1 MDSVHTSEMD
11 TTVPPTEGVAPR
23 GARLDRLAIE
33 QIVRSGKRLLVQ
45 GAMGIHASDGL
56 AGKVAAV
63 STRRL
68 VGVGTISAV
77 LKSEA
82 MLRAEIRRAQA
93 DAPGG
98 FVGMN
103 LMAAINHT
111 DFDSLLHIAFE
122 EGISFIVQGAG
133 ISRSVVK
140 ACRDARVPFAGIVS
154 SGRLAA
160 MYEKW
165 GAEFLVAEGAE
176 AGGHIGDIGHPL
188 PALLADVL
196 AHTTL
201 PVVAAGGI
209 DAADLPSVFAAGAAG
224 AQLATRFLA
233 CSDGDVHPNFKQ
245 MHLCK
250 DDQDVTLITSCVKG
264 MNARAVK
271 NAFTDALAAG
281 KHFPPRSKA
290 WFFGKDGYFGRKKA
304 CIECLATDVCLN
316 RASGFKESFC
326 ITDVL
331 LAAAIKGD
339 MENGLFYTG
348 QSVTRIPERSVR
360 ALPSVGEIF
369 EMFEDALGA
378 AETAAAPLPRDDPG
392 KAIFAEASRAA

>member
-1 MDSVHTSEMD
+1 MDQRTLTD
-11 TTVPPTEGVAPR
+11 TTVRPR
-23 GARLDRLAIE
+23 GAKLDRHAIE
-33 QIVRSGKRLLVQ
+33 EVVRSGKRLLVQ

-56 AGKVAAV
+56 AGKVAAIR
-63 STRRL
+63 TPRL

-77 LKSEA
+77 LKSEP

-98 FVGMN
+98 FIGLN
-103 LMAAINHT
+103 LMAAINHG
-111 DFDSLLHIAFE
+111 DFDTLLHIAFE

-140 ACRDARVPFAGIVS
+140 ACRDAGVPFAGIVS

-209 DAADLPSVFAAGAAG
+209 DAEDLPSVFAAGAAG

-233 CSDGDVHPNFKQ
+233 CRDGDVHPNFKQ
-245 MHLCK
+245 MHLGK
-250 DDQDVTLITSCVKG
+250 READVTLITSCVKG
-264 MNARAVK
+264 MKARSVR
-271 NAFTDALAAG
+271 NPFTDALAAG
-281 KHFPPRSKA
+281 GHFPPRSKA
-290 WFFGKDGYFGRKKA
+290 WFFGKEGYFGRKKA
-304 CIECLATDVCLN
+304 CIECLAVDLCLC
-316 RASGFKESFC
+316 RASDYKESFC
-326 ITDVL
+326 ITDAL
-331 LAAAIKGD
+331 LAAAVKGD
-339 MENGLFYTG
+339 TENGLFYTG
-348 QSVTRIPERSVR
+348 QSVTRIPEPSAL
-360 ALPSVGEIF
+360 ALPSVREIF
-369 EMFEDALGA
+369 EMFEETLAA
-378 AETAAAPLPRDDPG
+378 AEEVAAAIPAPPRRDAPPTTFDSPSP
-392 KAIFAEASRAA
+392 AP